1 MQLPTGSILILKR
14 RYYVMQGQ
22 QNNELDQM
30 MDDIKRIFS
39 NAKRQQQSRGGG
51 GGGGG
56 FGGFGRD
63 FGGLGGFGLIA
74 ALALIVFL
82 ASDSFYTIDS
92 KKGEKGVLVRFGRYV
107 ATVDPGPHFKIPF
120 IDQVYKIRVQEVRK
134 LEFGYRQAQQ
144 FGGASLAELEQES
157 LMLTGDL
164 NIAQVRWT
172 VHYTVG
178 DPKDFVFRFRP
189 DDLVET
195 LRDVSVSVMR
205 RVVGDKSVDEVL
217 TVGKTAVVNQAKT
230 LTQEIVDG
238 YRMGVIITTIKLKDV
253 LPPPVVQPAFNDVN
267 TAKQAQEQA
276 INNAEREY
284 NRVIPEARGLAER
297 RIADARG
304 YAVDVINRAKGDS
317 ARFKSMLAEYKKAP
331 VITRKRLYLD
341 TMEDIYNGTQNFT
354 IVDDKVKGLLPMFL
368 GGGQQ
373 GGIAAGG
380 SAPVPGTHKPT
391 TPPQASRNQALSMK
405 P

>member
-1 MQLPTGSILILKR
+1 
-14 RYYVMQGQ
+14 MQGQ
-22 QNNELDQM
+22 SQGPNELDQM
-30 MDDIKRIFS
+30 MEDIKRIFS
-39 NAKRQQQSRGGG
+39 NAKRQQQPGGG
-51 GGGGG
+51 GGGGSPFG
-56 FGGFGRD
+56 NLGDFGGFG
-63 FGGLGGFGLIA
+63 FIVLIA
-74 ALALIVFL
+74 LVVFL
-82 ASDSFYTIDS
+82 ASDSFYTIDG

-107 ATVDPGPHFKIPF
+107 ATMDPGPHFKIPF
-120 IDQVYKIRVQEVRK
+120 IDQVYKIKVQEVRK
-134 LEFGYRQAQQ
+134 LEFGYRQAQK
-144 FGGASLAELEQES
+144 FGGASLSELEQES

-217 TVGKTAVVNQAKT
+217 TVGKSEVVNQAKL

-253 LPPPVVQPAFNDVN
+253 LPPPIVQPAFNDVN

-297 RIADARG
+297 QIADARG
-304 YAVDVINRAKGDS
+304 YGVDVINRAKGES

-331 VITRKRLYLD
+331 VITKKRLYLD
-341 TMEDIYNGTQNFT
+341 TMENIYTGTESFT

-368 GGGQQ
+368 GGGQGAATAAKNGPVLTPKQ
-373 GGIAAGG
+373 GRAVQPKANI
-380 SAPVPGTHKPT
+380 SL
-391 TPPQASRNQALSMK
+391 NQ
-405 P
+405 

>member
-1 MQLPTGSILILKR
+1 
-14 RYYVMQGQ
+14 
-22 QNNELDQM
+22 
-30 MDDIKRIFS
+30 
-39 NAKRQQQSRGGG
+39 
-51 GGGGG
+51 
-56 FGGFGRD
+56 
-63 FGGLGGFGLIA
+63 
-74 ALALIVFL
+74 
-82 ASDSFYTIDS
+82 
-92 KKGEKGVLVRFGRYV
+92 
-107 ATVDPGPHFKIPF
+107 
-120 IDQVYKIRVQEVRK
+120 
-134 LEFGYRQAQQ
+134 
-144 FGGASLAELEQES
+144 
-157 LMLTGDL
+157 MLTGDL

-178 DPKDFVFRFRP
+178 DPKDFIFRFRP
-189 DDLVET
+189 NDLVET

-217 TVGKTAVVNQAKT
+217 TVGKTAVVNQAKE

-304 YAVDVINRAKGDS
+304 YGVDVVNRAKGES
-317 ARFKSMLAEYKKAP
+317 SRFKAMLSEYKKAP
-331 VITRKRLYLD
+331 IITKKRLYLD
-341 TMEDIYNGTQNFT
+341 AMENIYNGTKTFT
-354 IVDDKVKGLLPMFL
+354 IVDDQVKGLLPMFL
-368 GGGQQ
+368 GGGQGTQ
-373 GGIAAGG
+373 TAASGGLVP
-380 SAPVPGTHKPT
+380 APTKQPSSEVPSS
-391 TPPQASRNQALSMK
+391 QRSVSMR